1 MTARTERGRALAFVW
16 LMVEGAQVAAGGVAG
31 YVRNLLDEQDAL
43 RDHLAERGWSVEF
56 VLGEPFYDP
65 GAPGYDEERWR
76 RVREHLAARGG
87 RAVRLVS
94 DSDGLDGWGEER
106 FFHALSATGAQLVL
120 DTAERCDAV
129 VAVSGT
135 SAFARVPGMVQ
146 RQGGELAAKVLHVH
160 TFGLATHDTAHVP
173 SPAEIAAD
181 GDVAFWTR
189 QSDRVSVGYISRYT
203 AELYARTYAIPAA
216 ALLPNRS
223 AIPRH
228 APRFGVLTE
237 ERINERIAGLGL
249 PAEGEFVV
257 MWGRNSAPGL
267 DKGYHLL
274 LEAARDLPGV
284 VPVIATR
291 RPDPGLRRLADRYAV
306 PAVLLDDQPFTH
318 LSALLQS
325 PRTLAAAFLGEAE
338 PGAVSP
344 MEAMWVA
351 RESGALVIAADT
363 GNLPEVV
370 DDGAAGIVT
379 RRTAADVADAV
390 RRVRKLTA
398 DERRRMRAAAAA
410 RVRARFDFAANV
422 RELAD
427 AAVDRLAEVSKLAAA
442 LEHHHHHHHH

>member
-1 MTARTERGRALAFVW
+1 MTERREQRRTLAFVW
-16 LMVEGAQVAAGGVAG
+16 LMIEGAQVAAGGVAG
-31 YVRNLLDEQDAL
+31 YVRNLLAEQDAL
-43 RDHLAERGWSVEF
+43 CAHLAERGWSVEF
-56 VLGEPFYDP
+56 VLGEPFYAP
-65 GAPGYDEERWR
+65 SAPGYDEERWR
-76 RVREHLAARGG
+76 RVRGHLEARGG

-94 DSDGLDGWGEER
+94 DSDGLDGWGDER
-106 FFHALSATGAQLVL
+106 FFHALSAAGAQLVL

-146 RQGGELAAKVLHVH
+146 RQVGEAAAKVLHVH
-160 TFGLATHDTAHVP
+160 TFGLATHDTAHAP

-189 QSDRVSVGYISRYT
+189 QSERVNVGYISRYT
-203 AELYARTYAIPAA
+203 AELYARTYAIPTA

-228 APRFGVLTE
+228 APRFDILTQHQVS
-237 ERINERIAGLGL
+237 ERLAGLGL
-249 PAEGEFVV
+249 PAQGDLVL

-291 RPDPGLRRLADRYAV
+291 RPDPGLRQLADRYAV
-306 PAVLLDDQPFTH
+306 PAVLLHDQPFTH

-370 DDGAAGIVT
+370 DGGAGIVT
-379 RRTAADVADAV
+379 RRTAAAVADAV
-390 RRVRKLTA
+390 RRVRKLTE
-398 DERRRMRAAAAA
+398 DERHRMRTTAAA
-410 RVRARFDFAANV
+410 RVRERFDFATNL

-427 AAVDRLAEVSKLAAA
+427 AAVDRLTEVS
-442 LEHHHHHHHH
+442 